1 LQKKHILQ
9 NFLKRPLEIR
19 LLFEIKNR
27 QMKNIAKKMH
37 FMQKKC
43 KCEKY
48 LYIFEL
54 QCKTKKTT
62 NQKKL

>member
-9 NFLKRPLEIR
+9 NFLKTPLEIT

-27 QMKNIAKKMH
+27 QAKNIAKKMH
-37 FMQKKC
+37 FVQKKC
-43 KCEKY
+43 NSEKY
-48 LYIFEL
+48 LYIFEH